1 MAALCS
7 FFVCT
12 KLIIVL
18 SVISFLSPT
27 IQSKGEQGR
36 GEMEGCTDTLS
47 ASIMLLWYYELFF
60 GAVSSSCVVSESQSP
75 VYIVIV
81 LRLRGKRERERERE
95 LHGLLISTC
104 FTLHKKLQV
113 LCYTWKGIYS
123 V

>member
-81 LRLRGKRERERERE
+81 LRLRGKRERERE

-104 FTLHKKLQV
+104 FTLHKKATR

>member
-81 LRLRGKRERERERE
+81 LRLRGKRERERER
-95 LHGLLISTC
+95 GNCMVS
-104 FTLHKKLQV
+104 
-113 LCYTWKGIYS
+113 
-123 V
+123 

>member
-1 MAALCS
+1 MAALYS

-81 LRLRGKRERERERE
+81 LRLRGKREREREGTAWS
-95 LHGLLISTC
+95 LDQHLLYIA
-104 FTLHKKLQV
+104 
-113 LCYTWKGIYS
+113 
-123 V
+123 